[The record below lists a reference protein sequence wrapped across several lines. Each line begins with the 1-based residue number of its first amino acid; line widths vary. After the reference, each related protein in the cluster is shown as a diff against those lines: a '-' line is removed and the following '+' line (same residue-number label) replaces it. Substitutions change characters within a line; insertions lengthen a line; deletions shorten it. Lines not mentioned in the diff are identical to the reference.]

1 MKINGIQGLS
11 RSYQKIY
18 SLLFL
23 QMIAIN
29 VYTYNKYL
37 ELLVRINSDVR
48 FQATFATAAKKL
60 RVW

>member
-1 MKINGIQGLS
+1 
-11 RSYQKIY
+11 
-18 SLLFL
+18 
-23 QMIAIN
+23 MIAIN

-48 FQATFATAAKKL
+48 FQATFATAAKKV

>member
-48 FQATFATAAKKL
+48 FQATFATAAKKV